1 MFVHMLGVP
10 FYVCT
15 DETQEIHEIFTSPML
30 RNRSVKLLRLLACLL
45 YHHGEMIDRSRLLTM
60 LYGEDHEET
69 ACNNLRAVIFRLRG
83 ILEKLGLPEGNYILS
98 RKGTYGWNEE
108 LCPLKID
115 AELFTVQA
123 ERALAMEDEMTEEKI
138 KALKE
143 AVSRYEGSFLPLFE
157 NETWVIQEE
166 LRYREQLGE
175 CMEALYLLLENEN
188 RQREILPLCTGLL
201 SMMPD
206 EKWYLLQIRAFLS
219 MKEPAM
225 ANRIYE
231 EAVKVMVDSLGRRPS
246 PEFTR
251 IFQSVNKSPEKSLET
266 IGEIRKML
274 ADREV
279 PGRAYYC
286 SFPSFIDAYR
296 ISGRLMQRNRSLS
309 FLILCTVT
317 TSDGHI
323 IENKGKLEKLSGQLK
338 EAIMESARSSD
349 MMTRYSMSQ
358 YLLLLNGITRE
369 ECPLVTGRIDQKF
382 RQAAASPNYMISYY
396 ISSVK
401 DVPPLSAITEYRKDG
416 EAGEQAGRG
425 V

>member
-69 ACNNLRAVIFRLRG
+69 ACNNLRAVIFRLRR

-231 EAVKVMVDSLGRRPS
+231 EAVKV
-246 PEFTR
+246 
-251 IFQSVNKSPEKSLET
+251 
-266 IGEIRKML
+266 IRKML

-425 V
+425 I